1 MKKLLLEGG
10 VAGHLAHLYDNKNL
24 SFNKIAKILSLASRG
39 ELVGTEKTDGYNIYL
54 GYKDGK
60 AKSARNKTHMRAGGI
75 DADEL
80 AAREFQGGEEVKK
93 AYTDSFEAFE
103 AAAESLTPEERE
115 KVFGENGE
123 IFYNSE
129 IMGPGASNV
138 VNYDTNVITI
148 HHGGHKRYDP
158 LEDNVVDVEAKD
170 NSAALDK
177 VVDKFEQALAG
188 KKFGVQKTAF
198 LELKALDNDSH
209 LKATLERMKAA
220 GFSGEMTIGEFL
232 EQKLEPEVK
241 KRFGYLHDEIKQD
254 IIDKILARDGAK
266 SLTVIYKGLPQE
278 QKGEIRDF
286 IKGSGKLLSRAI
298 WPIEDAIHDFAVEML
313 RGLESAYILDNQ
325 KEIERLKSE
334 ISNAITAIQSY
345 SGPGAE
351 EAAAVL
357 VKQLQKIKHLDNISS
372 AAEGFVFEYEG
383 QLYKFTG
390 NFAPINQILGLFRYG
405 RGSVPAISGQENEQ
419 IKEQEAEMTD
429 NRTVA
434 IVPGAFKPPHRGH
447 LDMVKHY
454 SGLADEVLVMVS
466 KLPRKTP
473 EGNDITVD
481 DAIRVWQ
488 IYLESAGLGNVFVNP
503 SEHASPVRAAYEFVE
518 KDAEF
523 GDQVILG
530 TSTKG
535 GDQSRFAK
543 NVQKYAKKG
552 VKVLDPMEY
561 AFSPVGIELSARDFR
576 AVLDSGQD
584 ISPFLPVNVDPNDV
598 LSVLK
603 PSRVENDTIFEIIE
617 QILDEIEPIQRKW
630 TEKHAK
636 MRLTT
641 KGKTVKEPPF
651 DENPPSERS
660 KSAPPIGEVE
670 ELEEMS
676 AMAGGAVEAGSGPFP
691 GIDKEKDREDLKIKR
706 KKKPKK
712 SMIREEEIISQ
723 VMDYLLQNG
732 PLGE

>member
-1 MKKLLLEGG
+1 MKELLLEGG
-10 VAGHLAHLYDNKNL
+10 VAGHLAHLYDNRNL
-24 SFNKIAKILSLASRG
+24 SFNKVAKILSLASGG
-39 ELVGTEKTDGYNIYL
+39 ELIGTEKTDGYNIYL

-60 AKSARNKTHMRAGGI
+60 ARSARNKTHMRAGGI
-75 DADEL
+75 DAAQL
-80 AAREFQGGEEVKK
+80 AAREFQGGEEVKR
-93 AYTDSFEAFE
+93 AYTESFDAFE
-103 AAAESLTPEERE
+103 AAVESLSQEERNRI
-115 KVFGENGE
+115 FGENGE

-138 VNYDTNVITI
+138 LNYDTNVITI

-158 LEDNVVDVEAKD
+158 VNDKVIDVDASE
-170 NSAALDK
+170 NSAALDR
-177 VVDKFEQALAG
+177 VIDKFEQSITG
-188 KKFGVQKTAF
+188 KKFDIQKTAF
-198 LELKALDNDSH
+198 MELKSLDNDSH
-209 LKATLERMKAA
+209 LKATLERMKSA
-220 GFSGEMTIGEFL
+220 GFSGEMTIEEYL
-232 EQKLEPEVK
+232 EQKIAPAVK
-241 KRFGYLHDEIKQD
+241 KQFGYLRSDLEQD
-254 IIDKILARDGAK
+254 IVDKILRKEESK
-266 SLTVIYKGLPQE
+266 SLTVIYKGLPKEEKIQ
-278 QKGEIRDF
+278 IRDF
-286 IKGSGKLLSRAI
+286 IKESGKLVSRAI
-298 WPIEDAIHDFAVEML
+298 WPLEDAIHDFAVEML

-325 KEIERLKSE
+325 KEVERLKSE
-334 ISNAITAIQSY
+334 ISTAVKAIQSY

-351 EAAAVL
+351 EASNVL

-390 NFAPINQILGLFRYG
+390 NFAPVNQILGLFRYG
-405 RGSVPAISGQENEQ
+405 RGSVPAISRQEDSPIE
-419 IKEQEAEMTD
+419 EQEAEVVE

-434 IVPGAFKPPHRGH
+434 VIPGAFKPPHRGH

-454 SGLADEVLVMVS
+454 ANLADEVLVMVS
-466 KLPRKTP
+466 KLSRKTP

-503 SEHASPVRAAYEFVE
+503 SPHASPVRAAYEFVE
-518 KDAEF
+518 KDSEF

-576 AVLDSGQD
+576 AVLDSGED
-584 ISPFLPVNVDPNDV
+584 ISPFLPENVDPNAV

-603 PSRVENDTIFEIIE
+603 PSRVDKGAIFEIIE
-617 QILDEIEPIQRKW
+617 QILDEIEPIQQKYK
-630 TEKHAK
+630 EKHAK
-636 MRLTT
+636 NRLTT

-660 KSAPPIGEVE
+660 KSAPPMEESE

-676 AMAGGAVEAGSGPFP
+676 AMAAGSIGVASGPSKP
-691 GIDKEKDREDLKIKR
+691 
-706 KKKPKK
+706 KKKQKK
-712 SMIREEEIISQ
+712 SMIREEDEIVEQI
-723 VMDYLLQNG
+723 MNYLLQNG